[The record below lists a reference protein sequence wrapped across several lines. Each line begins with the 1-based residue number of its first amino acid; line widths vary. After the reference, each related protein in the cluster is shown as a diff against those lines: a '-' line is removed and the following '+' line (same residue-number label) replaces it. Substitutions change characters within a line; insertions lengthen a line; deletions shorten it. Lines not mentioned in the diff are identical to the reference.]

1 MRADPPDVTSRSVRQ
16 AAFGTFVDL
25 GLVGAAVITVPRLVG
40 TTTTGSEVLAA
51 QVLVVLAAAALL
63 AFPIVAIK
71 LWLLERTWR
80 QGGGVRRAVTCL
92 VQVTGYVGLWSASV
106 LVETAATRVT
116 LWG

>member
-1 MRADPPDVTSRSVRQ
+1 MILGTSRDDDGQRS
-16 AAFGTFVDL
+16 AGCP
-25 GLVGAAVITVPRLVG
+25 GIG
-40 TTTTGSEVLAA
+40 
-51 QVLVVLAAAALL
+51 VLAAAALR

-71 LWLLERTWR
+71 LWLLERIWR